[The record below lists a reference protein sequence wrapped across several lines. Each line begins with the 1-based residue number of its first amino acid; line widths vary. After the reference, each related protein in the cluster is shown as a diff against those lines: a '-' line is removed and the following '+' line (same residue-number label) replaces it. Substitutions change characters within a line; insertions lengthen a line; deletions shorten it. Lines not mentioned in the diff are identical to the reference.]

1 MKKHLHLVWLWLGVT
16 NAVYLLLLFYK
27 QSGLSRFSNGLT
39 LPDMLPCN

>member
-1 MKKHLHLVWLWLGVT
+1 MKKHLHPFWFWLGFN